1 MDPVVLQL
9 LARIKIRLR
18 QERGVA
24 VNTQRFF
31 SDPVYACQVLDAAE
45 DCEDIDLVTGSLE
58 IRNRLGWIQS
68 AGLQTPS
75 QAPAPKKATPAPETS
90 EQNSRYMFGARS

>member
-31 SDPVYACQVLDAAE
+31 SDPAYACQVLDAAE
-45 DCEDIDLVTGSLE
+45 DCEDLELVTGSLE
-58 IRNRLGWIQS
+58 IRNRLGWIQAS
-68 AGLQTPS
+68 GLQTPS
-75 QAPAPKKATPAPETS
+75 QAPAPAKASPAPERSKTP
-90 EQNSRYMFGARS
+90 ERYVFGARS

>member
-18 QERGVA
+18 QERGVS

-31 SDPVYACQVLDAAE
+31 TDQTYACQVLDSAE
-45 DCEDIDLVTGSLE
+45 ECEDLDLVSGSLE
-58 IRNRLGWIQS
+58 IRNRLGWIQAVGAQS
-68 AGLQTPS
+68 PS
-75 QAPAPKKATPAPETS
+75 QMPKDSPSKAAPES
-90 EQNSRYMFGARS
+90 SKSSDRYVFGARS